1 MHSASRLSR
10 ALLPLLLLLAAV
22 TACERVV
29 TVTAPAAEIRLV
41 VEARLERLIDRR
53 SSPPQRIR
61 LTTTQGAFS
70 DEAPPPARGAQVRVL
85 NAAGTATS
93 FVESSTDPGLYLAAT
108 LMPLTIG
115 QSLTLQI
122 TWQGDVYSAR
132 ETMLRAVPIDTLLFT
147 DGPSIPGL
155 PVGLRG
161 SISFQ
166 DPADVAN
173 FYLWEQWVDGVRQV
187 SRDSG
192 SFSRAVLPDDILN
205 GSMILE
211 FSPYRGVVVRP
222 GQRVRI
228 RQYSISQQAFR
239 FYDAL
244 SKQTDNT
251 GSPFGVPSSSV
262 RGNVANITRPSR
274 LALGYFIASE
284 YAEVER
290 VVP

>member
-1 MHSASRLSR
+1 MRSASRLCH
-10 ALLPLLLLLAAV
+10 ALLPLLLAV
-22 TACERVV
+22 VAACERVV

-41 VEARLERLIDRR
+41 VEARLERQLDRR
-53 SSPPQRIR
+53 SPQQRIR

-70 DEAPPPARGAQVRVL
+70 NEAPPAARGAQVRVL
-85 NAAGTATS
+85 NAAGSATQ

-108 LMPLTIG
+108 QMPLPAG

-122 TWQGDVYSAR
+122 TWEGDEYSAR

-147 DGPSIPGL
+147 AGPGIPGL

-161 SISFQ
+161 SISFR
-166 DPADVAN
+166 DPENVAN
-173 FYLWEQWVDGVRQV
+173 FYLWEQWVDGVREA
-187 SRDSG
+187 SRDFF
-192 SFSRAVLPDDILN
+192 SFSRAVLADDILN
-205 GSMILE
+205 GALILE

-244 SKQTDNT
+244 SNQTDNN